1 MPCAFEA
8 VLQVYAGERCGQLAQ
23 IRGWGADRAGQ
34 LAETPVGEG
43 DGLGST
49 RPPPATAIAGGGQFH
64 NLRSPAEIAT
74 TFMGE
79 LGELLA
85 VAVRDVRLEI
95 EGAPGT
101 TAEMISPHW
110 MSKSGELGWSWSV
123 TLGDLLAGEDRHA
136 VVRFGFMTQLEHT
149 GHLLRA
155 RLVWVGVDGQPAS
168 SLWQELFFEYA
179 DHALERAH
187 TLAGRHDKQL
197 VQSGPLVAIR
207 CRR

>member
-1 MPCAFEA
+1 MEGRVDRETRGRQRVLQSHRLEGFGAGRGDVRQVPCAFEA
-8 VLQVYAGERCGQLAQ
+8 VLQVDAGERCGQLAQ

-101 TAEMISPHW
+101 TAEMISP
-110 MSKSGELGWSWSV
+110 
-123 TLGDLLAGEDRHA
+123 
-136 VVRFGFMTQLEHT
+136 
-149 GHLLRA
+149 
-155 RLVWVGVDGQPAS
+155 
-168 SLWQELFFEYA
+168 Y
-179 DHALERAH
+179 
-187 TLAGRHDKQL
+187 
-197 VQSGPLVAIR
+197 
-207 CRR
+207 